1 MIGRLSGI
9 LLRKEPPAL
18 LVDVNGV
25 GYELEAPMTTFYDL
39 PAVGEKVTLFTHL
52 VVRED
57 AHLLYGFSRE
67 AQRRLFR
74 GLLKVN
80 GVGPRVAL
88 AVLSGLA
95 DDEFVHCVLSE
106 DIARLTQVP
115 GIGRKT
121 AERLIVEM
129 RDKLPQL
136 SAGSTTSAGQHARGG
151 QGPGERGYERVD
163 CAGLQAQRSQPRGAR
178 GAIERPERGRN
189 HSPGPEGHGNMRK
202 PAGAKTKNGKSQD

>member
-1 MIGRLSGI
+1 MIGRLSGT

-18 LVDVNGV
+18 LVDVHGV

-136 SAGSTTSAGQHARGG
+136 SAGGVPAPASARTATKD
-151 QGPGERGYERVD
+151 PVNEAMSALIALGYKPNEASRAVRAVPSKD
-163 CAGLQAQRSQPRGAR
+163 LSAEEIIRQALKGMAG
-178 GAIERPERGRN
+178 
-189 HSPGPEGHGNMRK
+189 
-202 PAGAKTKNGKSQD
+202 

>member
-136 SAGSTTSAGQHARGG
+136 SAGSAPTPASARAAAKD
-151 QGPGERGYERVD
+151 PVSEAMSALIALGYKPNEASRAVRAVPSKD
-163 CAGLQAQRSQPRGAR
+163 LSAEEIIRQALKGMA
-178 GAIERPERGRN
+178 
-189 HSPGPEGHGNMRK
+189 
-202 PAGAKTKNGKSQD
+202 T

>member
-1 MIGRLSGI
+1 MIGRLTGV

-18 LVDVNGV
+18 LLDVGGV

-39 PAVGEKVTLFTHL
+39 PAVGERVTLFTHL

-67 AQRRLFR
+67 SQRRLFR

-88 AVLSGLA
+88 AVLSGLSEE
-95 DDEFVHCVLSE
+95 EFARCVLHE
-106 DIARLTQVP
+106 DLARLTQVP

-121 AERLIVEM
+121 AERLVIEM
-129 RDKLPQL
+129 RDKL
-136 SAGSTTSAGQHARGG
+136 AR
-151 QGPGERGYERVD
+151 E
-163 CAGLQAQRSQPRGAR
+163 
-178 GAIERPERGRN
+178 
-189 HSPGPEGHGNMRK
+189 PEGDAPMSVAPADPVSEAVSALVALGYK
-202 PAGAKTKNGKSQD
+202 PNEASRAVRALPSKGLKAEEIIRQALKSMAG